1 MTDHRQAELKQTTR
15 PTQSPVCNLTR
26 QHSYQECSRTRF
38 QIRLTGSFRCH
49 HYFQPGRPGFGG
61 AAPQDPRPAGGAAR
75 VSKRFQCGLSRRA
88 CEKRQESHLPA
99 QSHPSPED
107 LCHSA
112 FVLHGQG
119 SSRWCRALRRVRRTA
134 HARTRA
140 SEMKPHVSH
149 GSCSHIV
156 ATCCARVMQP
166 HATQGHAAK
175 CGQWPTLPGFRVSVG
190 MLLAH
195 HLWMRL
201 RAQGKA
207 RAGSRTRCYLGR

>member
-26 QHSYQECSRTRF
+26 QHSYQECSRTSF
-38 QIRLTGSFRCH
+38 QIRLTGSFRCNH
-49 HYFQPGRPGFGG
+49 HFQPGWPRFGG

-88 CEKRQESHLPA
+88 CDERQESHLPA
-99 QSHPSPED
+99 QSHPSPKD

-119 SSRWCRALRRVRRTA
+119 SA
-134 HARTRA
+134 HSAREDTGLGDA
-140 SEMKPHVSH
+140 ATCITWVMQPH
-149 GSCSHIV
+149 V

-166 HATQGHAAK
+166 HATQVHAAK